1 MLRAPQGGL
10 ILISE
15 IPCESEGLGG
25 LVPVKPGDS
34 YRLFKFY
41 MRSVTGKDTGCGSLL
56 LPGAGGNI
64 ITD

>member
-1 MLRAPQGGL
+1 MEG
-10 ILISE
+10 
-15 IPCESEGLGG
+15 EGLRG

-34 YRLFKFY
+34 YWLFKFY